1 MLASASC
8 LPPNRLQTNLAPLF
22 AGRLLRSLSQG
33 YLAIV
38 VPLYLL
44 ALGYSASAV
53 GLLLAIG
60 AGSSA
65 VVTLGVGSLADRIG
79 RKPVLVLFG
88 ALTAGAGVVFALQA
102 NYVALVTAAALGTIG
117 QGGGVGSG
125 GAFGPYFVAEQALTA
140 ELAGDA
146 RRTHVFARL
155 SLVGTFGSIAG
166 AGIAMAPHLLRSFG
180 YSGASSYAPLFWLT
194 AILGLALAL
203 VVLPIRE
210 AKVQRARGARP
221 QPIAKTTWPLIRRFM
236 VTNATNGLAIGFL
249 GPILVLWFH
258 ERYGVGAAPIAQ
270 LYVAIN
276 VLSIASYL
284 GVTRIV
290 RFLGGAVKTV
300 VALRVL
306 SCALLA
312 LIPLAPT
319 FAIAGI
325 IYAAR
330 MMLNIAT
337 LPVRQSYAM
346 GIVPADERSRVSAL
360 SNFPGRV
367 AAMGG
372 PATAGVLIEHAWIGL
387 PLELAAALQLLNA
400 GLYWIFFREILP
412 PEEELE
418 ALPAL

>member
-1 MLASASC
+1 MQA
-8 LPPNRLQTNLAPLF
+8 NLAPLF

-44 ALGYSASAV
+44 TLGYSASAV
-53 GLLLAIG
+53 GVLLAIG

-65 VVTLGVGSLADRIG
+65 VLTLGVGSLADRIG

-88 ALTAGAGVVFALQA
+88 LLTAAAGVTFALHAQYA
-102 NYVALVTAAALGTIG
+102 ALVIAAALGTIG

-146 RRTHVFARL
+146 RRTATFARL
-155 SLVGTFGSIAG
+155 ALVGTFGSIAG
-166 AGIAMAPHLLRSFG
+166 AGLAATPHLLRSFG
-180 YSGASSYAPLFWLT
+180 YEGASSYAPLFWLT
-194 AILGLALAL
+194 AVLGIALAL

-210 AKVQRARGARP
+210 SKAQRARGALP
-221 QPIAKTTWPLIRRFM
+221 PAISKATWPLIRRFM
-236 VTNATNGLAIGFL
+236 ITNAANGLAIGFL

-258 ERYGVGAAPIAQ
+258 ERYGVGAAAIAQ

-290 RFLGGAVKTV
+290 RALGGAVRTV

-319 FAIAGI
+319 FLIAGV
-325 IYAAR
+325 IYAIR
-330 MMLNIAT
+330 MMLNIVT

-346 GIVPADERSRVSAL
+346 GIVPSEERSRVSAL

-367 AAMGG
+367 AAMAG
-372 PATAGVLIEHAWIGL
+372 PATSGALIEHAWIGM
-387 PLELAAALQLLNA
+387 PLELAAVLQLLNA
-400 GLYWIFFREILP
+400 GLYWMFFREILP

-418 ALPAL
+418 ALPEL